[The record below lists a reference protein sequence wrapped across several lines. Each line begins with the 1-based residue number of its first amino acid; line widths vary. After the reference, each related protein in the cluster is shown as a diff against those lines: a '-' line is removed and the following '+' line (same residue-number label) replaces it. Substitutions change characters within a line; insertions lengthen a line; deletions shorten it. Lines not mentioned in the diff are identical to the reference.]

1 MGIILIHI
9 TIMDDKTC
17 VMFRSFIKQR
27 YQIRSEILIQLS
39 KHIDDLNRE
48 SIIHHTIRN
57 RYAEELSRCI
67 MRLNT
72 AYNEI
77 IKLYKKL
84 EYDIDPDIENFD
96 PDRDQQLFDLIM
108 TMNDI
113 TCDRDDPKRRV
124 MSFFDEVDD
133 MIKGLMSRVGA
144 EKIED
149 AMKLTIGPLYREI
162 LGIDRDSDNLKEVVK
177 RGRNNMDLIS
187 LMRKMHNSMGLFD
200 LLNDTFHPVDIFFK
214 NGYNR
219 NSILINRYVYKKKAP
234 SSEESLRFKYEVLL
248 ENCYKVTIKT
258 KMPNMSIVIIGYFDY
273 DTVNS
278 VVATSQLCNPFVYQK
293 KKKLVEYVEQNVM
306 INGNYKDLYLTNL
319 TLGEILS
326 FKGDDLV
333 SKMMSD
339 YDIYTRSCN
348 IKFKTT
354 IEEFLKANLTKKF
367 NMLRCLLLGPKSSIK
382 HGAMLYGMAKD
393 QNRDSKNNRS
403 CVADILFRNLN
414 HSQQSRLRNSGHYVK
429 QEMDRIKKMT
439 ADDMDLKQQCVMNN
453 NMSDHVKK
461 VALVRLEEMKSN
473 GSEYQKNYNYVHTL
487 INYPWVTERYSD
499 VFTRMNGD
507 VKKIKTMI
515 DKMRVDFDAKVYG
528 QDEFKTTIIDLVGKW
543 ASNPNSMGKAIG
555 LCGPP
560 GVGKTLIASA
570 LGDILGIPYEEIHV
584 GGLEDGSVLNGHSF
598 TYSGAQPGLIVT
610 KMVSAGEPRCILFF
624 DELDKASTKHGINE
638 IANVLIHATD
648 PNTNKKFS
656 DKFFSDV
663 SFDLSKVIFV
673 FSFNDASKID
683 RILRDRMEIIS
694 VSAYSVNDKLTITQD
709 YLVPELLKGIAIEKG
724 SITMTNK
731 TIEHIIGKYT
741 REAGVRG
748 LRNTLEK
755 CFLKMNIDR
764 IYSRGPFR
772 RRTNFSAKKSIRL
785 TKQHITKYLGKPK
798 LEVEEIHDTDMV
810 GVINGLYATDRGY
823 GGIIP
828 ILIYRALK
836 DNKRFSLELTGKQ
849 GKTMKESVGF
859 AWTIAKNC
867 VRDTVVK
874 NFYRSEPGG
883 LHIHTPDGATPK
895 DGPSAGSAFTTAF
908 ISRITGYKIKR
919 EVAMTGEIN
928 IGGTV
933 SAIGGLEH
941 KLNGAKE
948 AGVKF
953 VFVCKKNLDDIKKI
967 KKSNPGLFNLINP
980 NDDPDVT
987 KVIDTL
993 CKKKNSN
1000 TGDFKL
1006 MVIETIFDII
1016 PYALVD
1022 PAYVA
1027 ENYNDNYNTYGVT
1040 CDISNF
1046 MVKDPEECLAHAEE
1060 GQILNEDEDDNAEEV
1075 VVDILD
1081 EIVVYEEEPENNT
1094 DSDTSNDV
1102 EDDLSDHDNN
1112 SDDSDE

>member
-1 MGIILIHI
+1 
-9 TIMDDKTC
+9 MDDNICT
-17 VMFRSFIKQR
+17 MFRSFIKER
-27 YQIRSEILIQLS
+27 YQIRSEILIRLS
-39 KHIDDLNRE
+39 KHIDDLNRD

-57 RYAEELSRCI
+57 RYAGDLSTCV
-67 MRLNT
+67 MKLNT

-77 IKLYKKL
+77 IKIYKRI
-84 EYDIDPDIENFD
+84 DHHIDPEILDYD
-96 PDRDQQLFDLIM
+96 PNRDQELFDLIM
-108 TMNDI
+108 TFNDI
-113 TCDRDDPKRRV
+113 TSNADDPKRKV
-124 MSFFDEVDD
+124 MSYFDEVDD
-133 MIKGLMSRVGA
+133 MIKNLMSNIGA

-149 AMKLTIGPLYREI
+149 AFKLLIGPLYRKI
-162 LGIDRDSDNLKEVVK
+162 MGIDRDVIALKESVK
-177 RGRNNMDLIS
+177 RGRNNMDLTT
-187 LMRKMHNSMGLFD
+187 LMKKIHNSMGLFD
-200 LLNDTFHPVDIFFK
+200 IINESFHPVDIFFK
-214 NGYNR
+214 NGYET
-219 NSILINRYVYKKKAP
+219 NSILIKRFVYNKNTP
-234 SSEESLRFKYEVLL
+234 TSEESLRFKYEVLL
-248 ENCYKVTIKT
+248 DNCYKITIKT
-258 KMPNMSIVIIGYFDY
+258 KVPDITVVIIGYFDY

-278 VVATSQLCNPFVYQK
+278 VVATSQLCNPFIYQK
-293 KKKLVEYVEQNVM
+293 KKKLVEYVERNIM
-306 INGNYKDLYLTNL
+306 INGNYKDLYLANL
-319 TLGEILS
+319 TLGEILA
-326 FKGDDLV
+326 FKGEDLV
-333 SKMMSD
+333 TKMMSD
-339 YDIYTRSCN
+339 YEIYNRSCN
-348 IKFKTT
+348 IKFKST

-367 NMLRCLLLGPKSSIK
+367 NMLRCLLLGPKNSIK

-453 NMSDHVKK
+453 NMSDHVKRS
-461 VALVRLEEMKSN
+461 ALVRLEEMKSN
-473 GSEYQKNYNYVHTL
+473 GSEYQKNHTYVNTL
-487 INYPWVTERYSD
+487 INFPWVTENYSD
-499 VFTRMNGD
+499 IFTRMNGD
-507 VKKIKTMI
+507 TTKIKQMI
-515 DKMRVDFDAKVYG
+515 DKMNDEFEHKVYG

-570 LGDILGIPYEEIHV
+570 LGEILGIPCQEIHV

-610 KMVSAGEPRCILFF
+610 KMVMAGEPRCILFF

-638 IANVLIHATD
+638 IFNVLIHATD
-648 PNTNKKFS
+648 PNTNNKFS

-663 SFDLSKVIFV
+663 TFDLSKVIFV
-673 FSFNDASKID
+673 FSFNDTSKID
-683 RILRDRMEIIS
+683 RILRDRMEIIN

-709 YLVPELLKGIAIEKG
+709 YLIPELLKGIAIERG
-724 SITMTNK
+724 SIVVTNK
-731 TIEHIIGKYT
+731 TVEHIIGKYT
-741 REAGVRG
+741 REAGVRS

-764 IYSRGPFR
+764 IYGRGPFK
-772 RRTNFSAKKSIRL
+772 RRTKFSAEKSIRL
-785 TKQHITKYLGKPK
+785 TKQYIIKYLGKPK
-798 LEVEEIHDTDMV
+798 MEVEVIHNTDMV

-828 ILIYRALK
+828 ILIYKALK
-836 DNKRFSLELTGKQ
+836 DSKNFNLELTGKQ

-867 VRDTVVK
+867 MKEDIIK
-874 NFYRSEPGG
+874 HFYDSEPGG

-919 EVAMTGEIN
+919 NIAMTGEIN

-953 VFVCKKNLDDIKKI
+953 VFVCKKNLEDVKKI
-967 KKSNPGLFNLINP
+967 KKSNHALFNLINP
-980 NDDPDVT
+980 NNDPDVH
-987 KVIDTL
+987 KVLNSL

-1000 TGDFKL
+1000 VGDFKV
-1006 MVIETIFDII
+1006 MIIETIYDII
-1016 PYALVD
+1016 PYTLID
-1022 PAYVA
+1022 PEYV
-1027 ENYNDNYNTYGVT
+1027 EEHYEGIYDTYGIT
-1040 CDISNF
+1040 CDISKF
-1046 MVKDPEECLAHAEE
+1046 MIDAQNEFLEERVHEIADD
-1060 GQILNEDEDDNAEEV
+1060 IIIYNEDIDVIKEYDDTDEENTDIDDNIDTSV
-1075 VVDILD
+1075 SSNDS
-1081 EIVVYEEEPENNT
+1081 
-1094 DSDTSNDV
+1094 SDTDNDISS
-1102 EDDLSDHDNN
+1102 E
-1112 SDDSDE
+1112 

>member
-1 MGIILIHI
+1 
-9 TIMDDKTC
+9 MDDKICT
-17 VMFRSFIKQR
+17 MFRSFIKKR
-27 YQIRSEILIQLS
+27 YQIRSEILIRLS

-48 SIIHHTIRN
+48 SIIHHNIRN
-57 RYAEELSRCI
+57 RYAGDLSSCI
-67 MRLNT
+67 MKLNN

-84 EYDIDPDIENFD
+84 DNDIDSEYQNFD
-96 PDRDQQLFDLIM
+96 PDHDQELFDLIM
-108 TMNDI
+108 TYNDI
-113 TCDRDDPKRRV
+113 SSERNDPKRKI

-133 MIKGLMSRVGA
+133 MIKSLMSKVGS

-149 AMKLTIGPLYREI
+149 AIQLVAGHLYRKI
-162 LGIDRDSDNLKEVVK
+162 LNIDRDVDDLTDIVK

-187 LMRKMHNSMGLFD
+187 LMKNMHNSMGLFD
-200 LLNDTFHPVDIFFK
+200 LLNDTFHPVDIFFR

-219 NSILINRYVYKKKAP
+219 DSILIKRYSYKKNVP

-248 ENCYKVTIKT
+248 ENCYKITIKT
-258 KMPNMSIVIIGYFDY
+258 KIPNFAIVVIGYFDY

-293 KKKLVEYVEQNVM
+293 KKKLVEYVEKNVM

-319 TLGEILS
+319 TLGEILAY
-326 FKGDDLV
+326 KGDDLV
-333 SKMMSD
+333 TKMMSD
-339 YDIYTRSCN
+339 YEIYTRSCN
-348 IKFKTT
+348 IKFKST
-354 IEEFLKANLTKKF
+354 IEEFLKANLTKKY
-367 NMLRCLLLGPKSSIK
+367 NMLKCLLLGPKSSIK

-403 CVADILFRNLN
+403 CVADILFRNLS

-439 ADDMDLKQQCVMNN
+439 ADDMDLKQQCIMNN
-453 NMSDHVKK
+453 NMTDQVKRA
-461 VALVRLEEMKSN
+461 ALVRLEEMKSN
-473 GSEYQKNYNYVHTL
+473 GSEYQKNHTYVNTL
-487 INYPWVTERYSD
+487 INYPWITDNYSD
-499 VFTRMNGD
+499 IFTRMNGD
-507 VKKIKTMI
+507 ITKIKKMI
-515 DKMRVDFDAKVYG
+515 DKMKVDFNKKVFG
-528 QDEFKTTIIDLVGKW
+528 QEEFKNTIIDLVGKW
-543 ASNPNSMGKAIG
+543 ASNPESMGKAIG

-570 LGDILGIPYEEIHV
+570 LGEILGIPYEEIHV

-610 KMVSAGEPRCILFF
+610 KMVAAGEPRCIMFF
-624 DELDKASTKHGINE
+624 DELDKSSSKHGINE
-638 IANVLIHATD
+638 IFNVLIHATD

-663 SFDLSKVIFV
+663 TFDLSKVIFV

-683 RILRDRMEIIS
+683 RILRDRMEIID
-694 VSAYSVNDKLTITQD
+694 VTAYSVNDKLTITQD
-709 YLVPELLKGIAIEKG
+709 YLIPELLKGIAIENG
-724 SITMTNK
+724 AITLTNK
-731 TIEHIIGKYT
+731 TIEHIIAKYT

-764 IYSRGPFR
+764 IYSRGPFKK
-772 RRTNFSAKKSIRL
+772 RTAFSAKKAIKL
-785 TKQHITKYLGKPK
+785 TKQHILKYLGKPK
-798 LEVEEIHDTDMV
+798 LEVEAIHDIDMV

-836 DNKRFSLELTGKQ
+836 DNKNFSLELTGKQ
-849 GKTMKESVGF
+849 GKTMKESVSF

-867 VRDTVVK
+867 LLDNIVK
-874 NFYRSEPGG
+874 DFYRSDPGG

-919 EVAMTGEIN
+919 KVAMTGEIN
-928 IGGTV
+928 IGGAV

-953 VFVCKKNLDDIKKI
+953 VFVCKKNLDDVKKI
-967 KKSNPGLFNLINP
+967 KKANPELFNLINP
-980 NDDPDVT
+980 NEDPDVE
-987 KVIDTL
+987 KVLSLL

-1000 TGDFKL
+1000 SGDFKV
-1006 MVIETIFDII
+1006 MVIETIYDII
-1016 PYALVD
+1016 PYALID
-1022 PAYVA
+1022 PEYVN
-1027 ENYNDNYNTYGVT
+1027 EHYVNGEYDLYSTT
-1040 CDISNF
+1040 CDISKF
-1046 MVKDPEECLAHAEE
+1046 MTDKS
-1060 GQILNEDEDDNAEEV
+1060 QSDELIDNQGSELDNDDV
-1075 VVDILD
+1075 VVCTD
-1081 EIVVYEEEPENNT
+1081 E
-1094 DSDTSNDV
+1094 SDDV
-1102 EDDLSDHDNN
+1102 EDIDDDNNDNNDNEGENENENN
-1112 SDDSDE
+1112 SDDEKDQIDENSEDNDSDGDDTENE